1 MWGGRKPHLSGWCA
15 MQMEWSRHILTARA
29 LPLPAQ
35 SGAQQS
41 GGDLQEIQKIKME
54 NKKKKYYVQGGP
66 VGLTHSQIIPNVL

>member
-1 MWGGRKPHLSGWCA
+1 

-41 GGDLQEIQKIKME
+41 GGDLQEIQKNKME
-54 NKKKKYYVQGGP
+54 KKKKNYYVQGGP
-66 VGLTHSQIIPNVL
+66 M

>member
-1 MWGGRKPHLSGWCA
+1 

-29 LPLPAQ
+29 LPFPAQ

-54 NKKKKYYVQGGP
+54 KKKENYNLQGGP
-66 VGLTHSQIIPNVL
+66 M